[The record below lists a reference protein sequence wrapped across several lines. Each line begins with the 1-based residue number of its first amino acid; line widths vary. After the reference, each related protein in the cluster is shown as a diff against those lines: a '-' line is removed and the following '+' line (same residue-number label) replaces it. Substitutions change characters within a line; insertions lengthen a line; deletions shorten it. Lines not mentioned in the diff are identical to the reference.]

1 VSTVQWDETRPWSAG
16 GSEAG
21 PADAPPEV
29 ASSPAALV
37 ASGLP
42 WGARADLVRQWLGLL
57 SLQDALMLAYLGVV
71 GALVAGTPASPVRT
85 HCARLLLCC
94 VTAQL
99 AASVVGRAGQRRVGL
114 LRASFYRLVVV
125 GVLLETYLMLRHV
138 LPLVRPDTVDAKLL
152 ALDLRLFGVEPAL
165 WLERIATRPVVEW
178 FSFFYFSY
186 FTICTAYMLALV
198 WILPPAR
205 RTAEF
210 AVGTTLVFGIG
221 QLGYMAVPGYGPVRH
236 LASQFAA
243 PLDGGFWWSCVA
255 ATVEDAG
262 ALKDIFPSLHTA
274 VPMWFTLFAIHQ
286 ARTDKRWRW
295 AAMVTGFFACNI
307 VVSTMLLR
315 WHYAIDVVAGL
326 TFAITT
332 SIVTPKLVRWEERF
346 RASLHLPGPWAFAER
361 RK

>member
-1 VSTVQWDETRPWSAG
+1 V
-16 GSEAG
+16 
-21 PADAPPEV
+21 
-29 ASSPAALV
+29 SSPAGLV
-37 ASGLP
+37 AGAVP
-42 WGARADLVRQWLGLL
+42 WTPRVDALRQAIGLL
-57 SLQDALMLAYLGVV
+57 ALQDALMLTYLTVV
-71 GALVAGTPASPVRT
+71 SLLVAATPDGPVRSLSL
-85 HCARLLLCC
+85 RLLLCC

-99 AASVVGRAGQRRVGL
+99 AGCVVARAGQRRVGF
-114 LRASFYRLVVV
+114 LRAAFYRLMAV

-152 ALDLRLFGVEPAL
+152 ALDLRLFGVEPSL

-186 FTICTAYMLALV
+186 FTICTLYMLAVV
-198 WILPPAR
+198 WILPPGR

-236 LASQFAA
+236 LADQFMA
-243 PLDGGFWWSCVA
+243 PLNGGFWWSCVA
-255 ATVEDAG
+255 TTVEDAG

-274 VPMWFTLFAIHQ
+274 VPMWFTFYAIHQ

-295 AAMVTGFFACNI
+295 VAAVTGFFACNI

-326 TFAITT
+326 TLAITT
-332 SIVTPKLVRWEERF
+332 GIVAPKLVRWEERL
-346 RASLHLPGPWAFAER
+346 RDAWRLPGPWAFAAR
-361 RK
+361 RRP